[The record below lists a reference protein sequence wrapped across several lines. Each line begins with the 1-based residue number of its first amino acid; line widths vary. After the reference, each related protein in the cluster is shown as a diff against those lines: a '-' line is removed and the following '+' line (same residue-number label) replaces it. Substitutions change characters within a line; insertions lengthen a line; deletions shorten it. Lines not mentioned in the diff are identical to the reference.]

1 MAPDDSAVGTSIDNA
16 RAAIIQ
22 IDSLYKRAHGISG
35 VADGVLDAAL
45 STKTDQ
51 ARDLLDGYCTIINM
65 FITGWRE
72 ALPDHEMDVLS
83 GLIPV
88 MVSRFRQMTT
98 TVAPSTIPTMAA
110 VMTAAAIVVSPNL
123 WRAQHSTLVAGQL
136 SHATVQAGPGFPQRT
151 HRLFHSR
158 PSCHPSEQRRTPCPS
173 RARVQPN

>member
-1 MAPDDSAVGTSIDNA
+1 MAPNDSAVGTSIDNA

-35 VADGVLDAAL
+35 AADGVLNAAL

-51 ARDLLDGYCTIINM
+51 ARDLLDGYCTVINL

-72 ALPDHEMDVLS
+72 ALPDHEMDVLA

-98 TVAPSTIPTMAA
+98 TIAPSTIPTMAA
-110 VMTAAAIVVSPNL
+110 VMTAAAIGVNPNL
-123 WRAQHSTLVAGQL
+123 WRAQFGDWQSEETLALQTTAVLLAE
-136 SHATVQAGPGFPQRT
+136 TVNSAHGDVNAALRFIMDALVKAESPK
-151 HRLFHSR
+151 
-158 PSCHPSEQRRTPCPS
+158 SEQ
-173 RARVQPN
+173 

>member
-88 MVSRFRQMTT
+88 MISRFRRMTT
-98 TVAPSTIPTMAA
+98 TVVPSTIPTMAA
-110 VMTAAAIVVSPNL
+110 MMTAAAIDVSPNL
-123 WRAQHSTLVAGQL
+123 WRAQFGDWQSEEIPALRTTAVLLAE
-136 SHATVQAGPGFPQRT
+136 TVNNAHGDVDAALRFIMDA
-151 HRLFHSR
+151 LAKA
-158 PSCHPSEQRRTPCPS
+158 EN
-173 RARVQPN
+173 A

>member
-45 STKTDQ
+45 STKTAQ

-88 MVSRFRQMTT
+88 MVSRFRQMPT

-110 VMTAAAIVVSPNL
+110 MMTAAAIGVNPNL
-123 WRAQHSTLVAGQL
+123 WRAQFGNWQPEETLALRTTAVLLAE
-136 SHATVQAGPGFPQRT
+136 TVNSAHGDVDAALRFIMDALAKAESPK
-151 HRLFHSR
+151 
-158 PSCHPSEQRRTPCPS
+158 SEQ
-173 RARVQPN
+173 